1 MASIKNEIVILAT
14 ARAKPGKEA
23 ELERALRDAA
33 EPTRAQQGCLRFEL
47 YRSAQDPAVI
57 TAFEHWASEE
67 DHDRH
72 LQGDHV
78 KRLVARFDGILAVRP
93 EFVNLKPL

>member
-1 MASIKNEIVILAT
+1 MATIKNVIVILAT

-33 EPTRAQQGCLRFEL
+33 EPTRAQQG
-47 YRSAQDPAVI
+47 
-57 TAFEHWASEE
+57 
-67 DHDRH
+67 
-72 LQGDHV
+72 DHV
-78 KRLVARFDGILAVRP
+78 KRLVARFDGILAVPP